1 MNKKNRPDVLR
12 DGANTVGGPD
22 KRKVI
27 ETPKALVKQIPSVPG
42 RAKPV
47 KSQYN

>member
-12 DGANTVGGPD
+12 DAANCVGGPD

-27 ETPKALVKQIPSVPG
+27 ETPKPSVKQIPSVPG

-47 KSQYN
+47 PTQYN